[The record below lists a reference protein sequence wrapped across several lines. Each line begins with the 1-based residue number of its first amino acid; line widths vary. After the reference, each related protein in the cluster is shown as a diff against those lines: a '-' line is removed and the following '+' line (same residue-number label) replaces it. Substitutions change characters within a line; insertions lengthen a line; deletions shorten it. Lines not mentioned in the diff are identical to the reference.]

1 MAFLLKNRRKLF
13 LFTILIFLIHDFTIW
28 IGFQEEDMSDIVP
41 FVLDVVRAA
50 ELDVLIQKLFNETAL
65 WCDFFKKFKLIIF
78 WKISISCVLRRI
90 A

>member
-1 MAFLLKNRRKLF
+1 
-13 LFTILIFLIHDFTIW
+13 
-28 IGFQEEDMSDIVP
+28 MSDIVP